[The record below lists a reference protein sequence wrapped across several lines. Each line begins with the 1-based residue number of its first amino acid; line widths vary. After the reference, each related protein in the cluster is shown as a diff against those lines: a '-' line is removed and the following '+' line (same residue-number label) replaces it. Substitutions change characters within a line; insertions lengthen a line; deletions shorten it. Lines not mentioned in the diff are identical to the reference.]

1 MHIRISRR
9 IVGQDDSFCQR
20 GHVSERESMPE
31 IVAKGRV
38 SRREAMFRKKRFES
52 VWVVRMGNVFKN
64 RRMLGSREGG
74 GKTRND

>member
-31 IVAKGRV
+31 IVAKERV
-38 SRREAMFRKKRFES
+38 SRREAMFREKRLES
-52 VWVVRMGNVFKN
+52 VWIVRMGNAFKN
-64 RRMLGSREGG
+64 QRMLGGREGA